1 LAADVQLDVGIA
13 HEQGLRVG
21 VDSDELDPF
30 QPGVDHPVDSV
41 NTAAAYAYDLDHRY
55 VVLRCASHRTFP
67 KRLSGP
73 DGSPGIKTFA
83 CGLVP
88 YTTLDLN

>member
-1 LAADVQLDVGIA
+1 MLFSCEATDLGVAARTQASGQLAADVELDVGIA

-21 VDSDELDPF
+21 VDRDELDPF

-41 NTAAAYAYDLDHRY
+41 DTTAADAYDLDHRY

-67 KRLSGP
+67 QTALWS
-73 DGSPGIKTFA
+73 
-83 CGLVP
+83 
-88 YTTLDLN
+88 